1 MRAAIGTVLLVAP
14 FAAAITFLLFAVGPP
29 LTLLVLL
36 LAAVGG
42 IIATIGL
49 HLVSL

>member
-1 MRAAIGTVLLVAP
+1 MRTAIGTVLLVAP
-14 FAAAITFLLFAVGPP
+14 FAAAIASLIFLVGPL

-36 LAAVGG
+36 LAGLGG
-42 IIATIGL
+42 AIATFGL